1 MKTSLLLAA
10 SALALVVLTGGLI
23 AAEPLK
29 SGPQVG
35 EKVPGP
41 FEPLN
46 INGDNAGK
54 KFCQFCANGSNPVAM
69 VFARDCNPAV
79 KKLIKEI
86 DAATAKNEDAK
97 MGSFFVFLSDDE
109 ALETKLKDIAK
120 KEELKKTVLT
130 LDNKTGPENYN
141 IAKDAEVTVV
151 LYKNRKVAANY
162 AFKAGQMKDK
172 DVEKVLAD
180 LPKILSDK

>member
-10 SALALVVLTGGLI
+10 SALALAVLVGTPS

-54 KFCQFCANGSNPVAM
+54 KFCQYCINGQNPVAM
-69 VFARDCNPAV
+69 VFARDCNPTV

-86 DAATAKNEDAK
+86 DAATVKNSDAK

-109 ALETKLKDIAK
+109 GMQKKLEGLAK
-120 KEELKKTVLT
+120 SEGLKKTVLT
-130 LDNKTGPENYN
+130 LDNPPGPENYN

-151 LYKNRKVAANY
+151 LYKNRKVVSNY
-162 AFKAGQMKDK
+162 AFKKGQMSDK
-172 DVEKVLAD
+172 NVEQVIAD
-180 LPKILSDK
+180 LPKIVTEN

>member
-1 MKTSLLLAA
+1 MKTSPLLVA
-10 SALALVVLTGGLI
+10 SALLLVALVANLT

-35 EKVPGP
+35 ESVPGP

-46 INGDNAGK
+46 INGENAGK
-54 KFCQFCANGSNPVAM
+54 KFCQYCINGQNPVAM

-79 KKLIKEI
+79 KKLIKDI
-86 DAATAKNEDAK
+86 DAATVKNTDAK

-109 ALETKLKDIAK
+109 SLEKKLDGLVK
-120 KEELKKTVLT
+120 KEEIKKTVLT
-130 LDNKTGPENYN
+130 LDNPAGPDKYSISKE
-141 IAKDAEVTVV
+141 ADVTVV
-151 LYKNRKVAANY
+151 LYKARKVVANY
-162 AFKAGQMKDK
+162 AFKKGQMTDK

-180 LPKILSDK
+180 LPKILPEK

>member
-1 MKTSLLLAA
+1 MKTPRLVTT
-10 SALALVVLTGGLI
+10 SALALFVLAGGLI
-23 AAEPLK
+23 AAEKLK

-54 KFCQFCANGSNPVAM
+54 KFCQYCINGQNPVAM
-69 VFARDCNPAV
+69 VFVRETSEPV
-79 KKLIKEI
+79 EKLIKEI
-86 DAATAKNEDAK
+86 DAATAKNSDAK

-109 ALETKLKDIAK
+109 AMQKKLESIAK
-120 KEELKKTVLT
+120 KDDLKKTVLT

-151 LYKNRKVAANY
+151 LYKERKVIANY
-162 AFKAGQMKDK
+162 SFAKGKMTEK
-172 DVEKVLAD
+172 DVETVIAE
-180 LPKILSDK
+180 LPKILK

>member
-1 MKTSLLLAA
+1 MKMTRFVTT
-10 SALALVVLTGGLI
+10 SALALVVLTGSLI
-23 AAEPLK
+23 AADAVK

-54 KFCQFCANGSNPVAM
+54 KFCQFCINGQNPVAM
-69 VFARDCNPAV
+69 VFARETSEPV
-79 KKLIKEI
+79 TKLIKEL
-86 DAATAKNEDAK
+86 DAATAKNGDAK

-109 ALETKLKDIAK
+109 AMQKKLESIAK
-120 KEELKKTVLT
+120 KEDLKKTVLT

-151 LYKNRKVAANY
+151 LYKGRKVVKNY
-162 AFKAGQMKDK
+162 TFTKGQMKEK
-172 DVEKVLAD
+172 DVEKVIAD
-180 LPKILSDK
+180 LPEILK

>member
-1 MKTSLLLAA
+1 MKTSRLVTT
-10 SALALVVLTGGLI
+10 SALALFVLAGGLF
-23 AAEPLK
+23 AAEKLT

-54 KFCQFCANGSNPVAM
+54 KFCQFCINGQNPVAM
-69 VFARDCNPAV
+69 VFARETSEPV
-79 KKLIKEI
+79 QKLIKEL
-86 DAATAKNEDAK
+86 DAATVKNTDAK

-109 ALETKLKDIAK
+109 AMQKKLEGIAK
-120 KEELKKTVLT
+120 KDSLKKTVLT

-151 LYKNRKVAANY
+151 LYKERKVVANY
-162 AFKAGQMKDK
+162 SFAKGKMTDK

-180 LPKILSDK
+180 LPKILK

>member
-1 MKTSLLLAA
+1 MKTSRLVLA
-10 SALALVVLTGGLI
+10 SALSMVVVAGGLF
-23 AAEPLK
+23 AAEKLK

-54 KFCQFCANGSNPVAM
+54 KFCQYCINGPNPVAM
-69 VFARDCNPAV
+69 VFARDASAPVRKLV
-79 KKLIKEI
+79 KEL
-86 DAATAKNEDAK
+86 DAATVKNSDAK

-109 ALETKLKDIAK
+109 AMQKKLESLAK
-120 KEELKKTVLT
+120 KDDLKKTVLT
-130 LDNKTGPENYN
+130 LDNKTGPEDYN

-151 LYKNRKVAANY
+151 LYKDRKVIANY
-162 AFKAGQMKDK
+162 TFTKGQMTDK
-172 DVEKVLAD
+172 DVQKVIAD
-180 LPKILSDK
+180 LPKILK

>member
-1 MKTSLLLAA
+1 MKTSRLVIT
-10 SALALVVLTGGLI
+10 SALALAVVAGGLF
-23 AAEPLK
+23 AADAFK

-54 KFCQFCANGSNPVAM
+54 KFCQYCINGQNPVAM
-69 VFARDCNPAV
+69 VFARDASEPVQKLV
-79 KKLIKEI
+79 KEL
-86 DAATAKNEDAK
+86 DAATAKNSDAK

-109 ALETKLKDIAK
+109 AMQKKLESLAK
-120 KEELKKTVLT
+120 KDDLKKTVLT

-141 IAKDAEVTVV
+141 ISKEAEVTVV
-151 LYKNRKVAANY
+151 LYKDRKVVANY
-162 AFKAGQMKDK
+162 SFKKGQMTDK
-172 DVEKVLAD
+172 DVEKVISD
-180 LPKILSDK
+180 LPKILK

>member
-1 MKTSLLLAA
+1 MKTSRIVAT
-10 SALALVVLTGGLI
+10 SAFALVVLAGSLF
-23 AAEPLK
+23 AAEKLK

-54 KFCQFCANGSNPVAM
+54 KFCQYCINGQNPVAM
-69 VFARDCNPAV
+69 VFTRSASEPV
-79 KKLIKEI
+79 KKLVKEL
-86 DAATAKNEDAK
+86 DAATVKNSDAK

-109 ALETKLKDIAK
+109 GMAK
-120 KEELKKTVLT
+120 KLESMAKKDDLKKTVLT
-130 LDNKTGPENYN
+130 LDNQTGPENYN

-151 LYKNRKVAANY
+151 LYKDRKVVKNY
-162 AFKAGQMKDK
+162 TFKKGQMKDK
-172 DVEKVLAD
+172 DVAKVIAD
-180 LPKILSDK
+180 LPEILK